1 MDTEGI
7 EDQPLISA
15 VLRFN
20 NLPGLQRD
28 TLTVSQADT
37 LQVPEIDTIQV
48 SEIDTLQVSQ
58 PDTLQGIQPDTLI
71 DVRADT
77 LSGIHAD
84 TLQVSG
90 NDTLQIAQPG
100 TTVTQHADSVVSDQV
115 AVSPD
120 TVAEAPVSL
129 PGPAEAV
136 DAPVETEPPTAMFD
150 IARYIEN
157 MQVDQPGQRGLF
169 GNHMQVR
176 EEGLKKPVF
185 AGGVESDALQGAGQS
200 YILYLE
206 EGAKDQGNNLH
217 LHGTAW
223 IPAIVILSF
232 LLLTWIKLIYVQF
245 ITPVLVSAFSL
256 KEADRF
262 YNAKST
268 ATQNAF
274 LVLQAIFAINGG
286 IFLLFVADHFGFV
299 LPAAHPT
306 LLFLAAAL
314 LILLVFATRSA
325 AIRVVAF
332 LFDKS
337 ALFDRYLHSV
347 SLYNRIY
354 GILLLPVIL
363 GLLYAGETVYE
374 PLLYAGVIMAGVF
387 YMLQLVRGLEIAAKK
402 KFSVF
407 YMFLYFCALEF
418 IPVIVLF
425 KLINVLLI

>member
-15 VLRFN
+15 VLRYN

-28 TLTVSQADT
+28 TLSVPVSQIDTLQVPQADTLHVSQADTLQVSQADT
-37 LQVPEIDTIQV
+37 LQVPQA
-48 SEIDTLQVSQ
+48 DTLQVSQ
-58 PDTLQGIQPDTLI
+58 I
-71 DVRADT
+71 
-77 LSGIHAD
+77 D
-84 TLQVSG
+84 TLQVPQA
-90 NDTLQIAQPG
+90 DTLQIAQPG
-100 TTVTQHADSVVSDQV
+100 TTVTQHADSVVSYQV

-120 TVAEAPVSL
+120 TVAEELVSL
-129 PGPAEAV
+129 PGPADAAA
-136 DAPVETEPPTAMFD
+136 APVETETPTTRFD
-150 IARYIEN
+150 MARYIEN
-157 MQVDQPGQRGLF
+157 MQVDQLEQRGLF
-169 GNHMQVR
+169 GNHIPAK

-185 AGGVESDALQGAGQS
+185 AEGVESDALQGAGQS

-206 EGAKDQGNNLH
+206 GGAKDQGNNMH
-217 LHGTAW
+217 LHGTSW

-314 LILLVFATRSA
+314 LILLVFGTRSA
-325 AIRVVAF
+325 VIRVVAF

-363 GLLYAGETVYE
+363 GLLYAGEVVYE
-374 PLLYAGVIMAGVF
+374 PLLYTGVIMAGVF
-387 YMLQLVRGLEIAAKK
+387 YMLQLVRGLEIASKK